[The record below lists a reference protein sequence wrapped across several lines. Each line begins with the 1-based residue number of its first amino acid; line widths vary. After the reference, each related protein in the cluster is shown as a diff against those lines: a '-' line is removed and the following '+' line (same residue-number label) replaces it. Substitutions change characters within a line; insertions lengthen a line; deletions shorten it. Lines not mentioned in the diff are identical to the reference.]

1 MMSFIKPHHPFDP
14 PAPWDRMYDA
24 EQLQMPPGWT
34 DRIDADDLAFQG
46 GYFPHEELTP
56 ERVRRVAAY
65 YYATISQIDHHVGRC
80 IQRLKQQGLYDET
93 LIIYHADHGEYL
105 GYRHLLLKGN
115 HMYEPLMRVP
125 LLLKWPQQ
133 YRAGQR
139 SSELVCGIDLAPTIL
154 SAAGIDAPQSWPG
167 LDLAAPD
174 TRDVVFA
181 EVGRGRQ
188 YMARDKRFKLLLSQQ
203 ERQSR
208 LFDLDNDP
216 LEQINLFGREDFAQ
230 PQHRLELALWQWL
243 AFDTPTPVHLDLAA
257 PTVSS
262 TDSADATGWQDNY
275 DYFARQMRRP
285 QES

>member
-1 MMSFIKPHHPFDP
+1 
-14 PAPWDRMYDA
+14 
-24 EQLQMPPGWT
+24 
-34 DRIDADDLAFQG
+34 
-46 GYFPHEELTP
+46 
-56 ERVRRVAAY
+56 
-65 YYATISQIDHHVGRC
+65 
-80 IQRLKQQGLYDET
+80 
-93 LIIYHADHGEYL
+93 
-105 GYRHLLLKGN
+105 
-115 HMYEPLMRVP
+115 
-125 LLLKWPQQ
+125 
-133 YRAGQR
+133 
-139 SSELVCGIDLAPTIL
+139 
-154 SAAGIDAPQSWPG
+154 
-167 LDLAAPD
+167 
-174 TRDVVFA
+174 
-181 EVGRGRQ
+181 
-188 YMARDKRFKLLLSQQ
+188 MARDKRFKLLLSQQ